1 MTQCT
6 TYALHNSAPA
16 VHNPSDGIIAGCIY
30 INFQFQPPIFFN
42 ASTTTMKF
50 IQPLAIAASFAAVA
64 ESSLSLPQALL
75 NFASGSDNGAKQPN
89 ILFIISDDQDLAL
102 GSTEYT
108 PRTVK
113 HIKQKGTFF
122 RNHFVT
128 TALCCPSR
136 VSLWTGRQAHNTNV
150 TDVRPPYGMN
160 CAG

>member
-1 MTQCT
+1 M
-6 TYALHNSAPA
+6 ASSLLLLLN
-16 VHNPSDGIIAGCIY
+16 IA
-30 INFQFQPPIFFN
+30 FQLSTSTLFN
-42 ASTTTMKF
+42 APTTTMKF
-50 IQPLAIAASFAAVA
+50 IQSLAIAASLAAVS
-64 ESSLSLPQALL
+64 ESSLSLPQAPL
-75 NFASGSDNGAKQPN
+75 NLGLGSDNTAKQPN

-102 GSTEYT
+102 GSMEYM

-150 TDVRPPYGMN
+150 TDVRPPYGMIVPRTVEVKGGTLADIN
-160 CAG
+160 GL